1 MTLPLRYQAIVDELR
16 HRIRSGTYRIGE
28 RLPSEEALAAAFDVG
43 RPTLRDA
50 LEVLQAEG
58 LLKRRH
64 GSGTYVTRPRPPIRY
79 SPGDHTEQADT
90 AAQRVVRTTLSA
102 TNIKASAELSVLLGV
117 SPGSSVAKYRYLNR
131 EGETPHSVAHVYV
144 PQSVAYRDLREIQVV
159 RSPWG
164 EDVRQLL
171 VKAGVQVEASAQ
183 RLTARLATTEEANL
197 LQITIRT
204 PVLSIERV
212 STDATGRVVEAAHL
226 VLRGERSEAM
236 FTTLVPIPDEEATDD
251 GTSDVD
257 AD

>member
-1 MTLPLRYQAIVDELR
+1 MTLPLRYQQVVDELR
-16 HRIRSGTYRIGE
+16 SRINSGTYRLGE
-28 RLPSEEALAAAFDVG
+28 RLPSEDALAAAFDVG

-58 LLKRRH
+58 LVKKRH
-64 GSGTYVTRPRPPIRY
+64 GSGTYVTRPKVPVRY
-79 SPGDHTEQADT
+79 SLGGDTRQAQS
-90 AAQRVVRTTLSA
+90 AAQNAIRTTLSA
-102 TNIKASAELSVLLGV
+102 TNIKANMELSALLGV
-117 SPGSSVAKYRYLNR
+117 PPGSSVAKYRYLNR
-131 EGETPHSVAHVYV
+131 EGEIPHSVAHVYV
-144 PQSVAYRDLREIQVV
+144 PQSVAHRDLREIHMV

-164 EDVRQLL
+164 EDVRRLL
-171 VKAGVQVEASAQ
+171 VKAGVHVEGSTQ
-183 RLTARLATTEEANL
+183 RLTARLATAEEAKL
-197 LQITIRT
+197 LQVTIRT

-236 FTTLVPIPDEEATDD
+236 FTTLAPVPDEEATDD